1 MSNNLKIAISGK
13 SGCGNSTVSRMTAE
27 RLGLTVIN
35 YTFRNMAE
43 ERGVTFSALREM
55 AEQDDTLDR
64 ELDRKQVERAKEGNC
79 VLGSRLAV
87 WMLKDAD
94 LKVFLTASLAVRAE
108 RIAKREKRDFK
119 EVLQE
124 TEERDKLDHDRYLRI
139 YGIDNDDLSSVD
151 LIIDTDVNNQQ
162 ETTDLIVKA
171 VESLQKNR

>member
-1 MSNNLKIAISGK
+1 MSNKLKIAISGK

-27 RLGLTVIN
+27 RLGLRVIN

-43 ERGVTFSALREM
+43 ERGISFYELRQQ
-55 AEQDDTLDR
+55 AEKDDTIDR
-64 ELDRKQVERAKEGNC
+64 ELDREQVERAKEGNC

-87 WMLKDAD
+87 WILEDAD
-94 LKVFLTASLAVRAE
+94 LKVFLTASLHVRAG
-108 RIAKREKRDFK
+108 RIAERENRDFK
-119 EVLQE
+119 EVLRE

-151 LIIDTDVNNQQ
+151 LIIDTDVNNQL

-171 VESLQKNR
+171 VESLQKY